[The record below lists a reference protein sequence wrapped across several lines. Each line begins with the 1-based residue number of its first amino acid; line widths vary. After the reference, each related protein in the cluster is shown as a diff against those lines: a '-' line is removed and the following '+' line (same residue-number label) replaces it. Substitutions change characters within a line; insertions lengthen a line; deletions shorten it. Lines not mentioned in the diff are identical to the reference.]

1 MKILFGV
8 SKYHPEVPRDAPSCY
23 RNTPFAN
30 MSFVS
35 SQENASFEH
44 QGRPGKGQRLAGLMI
59 QYGVGVRA
67 RSTCF
72 INSVDENYFSDA

>member
-1 MKILFGV
+1 
-8 SKYHPEVPRDAPSCY
+8 
-23 RNTPFAN
+23 